1 MKSFKS
7 NVLNETFQMNV
18 FKWIAEKKKLLDEI
32 LLTKSFQSNLLNETF

>member
-7 NVLNETFQMNV
+7 NVLNEAFQMNV
-18 FKWIAEKKKLLDEI
+18 FKWISEKKKFLDQI

>member
-7 NVLNETFQMNV
+7 NVLNEAFQMNV
-18 FKWIAEKKKLLDEI
+18 FKWISEKNFLDVI